1 MVGCKDWPHQTLHS
15 LPLQA
20 AAQVFEPFRDLS
32 PFHISEYAN
41 PAWIVAKAAFEARM
55 VPIEKRISQ
64 QLQEVLNTNI
74 LPALTAAVA
83 QHADRASAAAVH
95 PSQVSSSPLSTT
107 GTSDSWLGILSA
119 VLGIQFQAHSQAQS
133 SSSTVRAVSENSRI
147 FQGLSCHMHYNCVSA
162 S

>member
-1 MVGCKDWPHQTLHS
+1 MANQTLHS
-15 LPLQA
+15 LAIQA
-20 AAQVFEPFRDLS
+20 AAQVLEPFWDLS

-95 PSQVSSSPLSTT
+95 PSQVSSSQLSII
-107 GTSDSWLGILSA
+107 GIAES
-119 VLGIQFQAHSQAQS
+119 
-133 SSSTVRAVSENSRI
+133 
-147 FQGLSCHMHYNCVSA
+147 
-162 S
+162 